1 MEEKMKIIKR
11 IRTIF
16 LQIIFLTSIGLLGT
30 WISQTLALPIPGTLL
45 GMFMLFGLLMTGIIK
60 IEWVELGATL
70 LIGDLLLFFIPSATG
85 IIQYSN
91 LIGFTGMLLIV
102 VVIVSIMAVLLSI
115 VGSTIWITNW
125 KRRGY
130 KVW

>member
-1 MEEKMKIIKR
+1 MKIIKR